1 MSQEKH
7 RRIIIIGAGPAGY
20 TAAIYAGRAN
30 LKPMIIQGMQP
41 GGQLTITTEVD
52 NFPGFEH
59 GIQGPELMEKMRLQA
74 ERFDTEIVSDSVI
87 DVVLNQRPFRIVCDS
102 GDVYTADV
110 VIVAT
115 GASARW
121 LGLPAEKKL
130 NGYGVSACATCD
142 GFFFKGQEVA
152 VVGGGD
158 TAVEEALFLTNF
170 VSKVYLIHRRN
181 ALRAERLMQKKMEE
195 NAKIQPVWNSVVEDI
210 IGDPGKDGVTAIRVK
225 NVNNGQVSDIPVRG
239 VFIAIGHNPNTAIFG
254 KQLDKDETGYLVT
267 KPDSTATNI
276 PGVFA
281 AGDVQDRVFRQA
293 ITAAGTGCMAA
304 LEAERYLNELEGA
317 ATRI

>member
-7 RRIIIIGAGPAGY
+7 RKIIIIGAGPAGY
-20 TAAIYAGRAN
+20 TAAIYTGRAN
-30 LKPMIIQGMQP
+30 LKPMVIQGMQP

-59 GIQGPELMEKMRLQA
+59 GIQGPELMEKMRMQA
-74 ERFDTEIVSDSVI
+74 ERFDAEIVSDTVME
-87 DVVLNQRPFRIVCDS
+87 VVLNKRPFQIRCDS
-102 GDVYTADV
+102 GNNYTCDAL
-110 VIVAT
+110 IVAT
-115 GASARW
+115 GATARW

-130 NGYGVSACATCD
+130 SGYGVSACATCD
-142 GFFFKGQEVA
+142 GFFFKGLDVA

-181 ALRAERLMQKKMEE
+181 ALRAEMLMQKKMDE
-195 NAKIQPVWNSVVEDI
+195 NEKIQPVWNCVVEDI
-210 IGDPGKDGVTAIRVK
+210 IGVPGKDGVTAIRVK
-225 NVNNGQVSDIPVRG
+225 NVISGEVSDIAVRG
-239 VFIAIGHNPNTAIFG
+239 VFIAIGHKPNTGLFG
-254 KQLDKDETGYLVT
+254 DQLDKDEIGYLVT

-281 AGDVQDRVFRQA
+281 AGDVQDKIFRQA

-304 LEAERYLNELEGA
+304 LEAERYLNELEGSA
-317 ATRI
+317 SRI

>member
-7 RRIIIIGAGPAGY
+7 RKLIIIGAGPSGY

-59 GIQGPELMEKMRLQA
+59 GVQGPELMEKMRLQA
-74 ERFDTEIVSDSVI
+74 ERFDTEMVSDSVTG
-87 DVVLNQRPFRIVCDS
+87 VVLGQKPFQIRCDS
-102 GDVYTADV
+102 GDVYTCDAL
-110 VIVAT
+110 IIAT
-115 GASARW
+115 GATARW
-121 LGLPAEKKL
+121 LGIPAEKRL
-130 NGYGVSACATCD
+130 NGFGVSACATCD
-142 GFFFKGQEVA
+142 GFFFKGQDVA

-170 VSKVYLIHRRN
+170 VNKVYLIHRRD
-181 ALRAERLMQKKMEE
+181 ALRAERVMQQKMEE
-195 NAKIQPVWNSVVEDI
+195 NKKIEPVWNSVVDDI
-210 IGDPGKDGVTAIRVK
+210 LGDPGKDGVTAIRVK
-225 NVNNGQVSDIPVRG
+225 NVHSGAVTDIAVRG
-239 VFIAIGHNPNTAIFG
+239 VFIAIGHSPNTSIFG
-254 KQLDKDETGYLVT
+254 NQLDKDEIGYLVT
-267 KPDSTATNI
+267 RPDSTATNI

-281 AGDVQDRVFRQA
+281 AGDVQDRIYRQA